1 MGETL
6 AGSAPKISRQFK
18 MRLDALDAERTVRAL
33 VMVEAGNGE
42 PPRTARRQGGPV
54 RRAAVIAGM
63 KEAAESHLPAIDRIL
78 RRHHGRRLSS
88 HVDALGCIPVEVTP
102 AGIEALAGSEHVRA
116 IFEDQAIT
124 RIK

>member
-1 MGETL
+1 
-6 AGSAPKISRQFK
+6 
-18 MRLDALDAERTVRAL
+18 MRLDALDSEGKVRAL
-33 VMVEAGNGE
+33 VMVEAGNGQ
-42 PPRTARRQGGPV
+42 PARTARRRGDPAG
-54 RRAAVIAGM
+54 RAAAVAGV

-78 RRHHGRRLSS
+78 RRYHGRRLSP
-88 HVDALGCIPVEVTP
+88 HVDALGCVPVEVTP